1 MELQNKTLLQCTILI
16 LTHIFTPQQHT
27 FHKTCKKSRLIF
39 GHTGRGVVWRSHK
52 NDVGTD
58 AVREDTGGRLD
69 VVEVDVAVLGDE
81 VEDVVLGRRLHGDW
95 KVVRRE
101 GDVDGFLGEG
111 LVAGARL
118 ADLDHVQLAARG
130 RAHGKAEDG
139 RVLLL

>member
-1 MELQNKTLLQCTILI
+1 M
-16 LTHIFTPQQHT
+16 
-27 FHKTCKKSRLIF
+27 
-39 GHTGRGVVWRSHK
+39 WRSHK

-81 VEDVVLGRRLHGDW
+81 VEDVVLGRRLHGER

-118 ADLDHVQLAARG
+118 AGLDHVQLAARA